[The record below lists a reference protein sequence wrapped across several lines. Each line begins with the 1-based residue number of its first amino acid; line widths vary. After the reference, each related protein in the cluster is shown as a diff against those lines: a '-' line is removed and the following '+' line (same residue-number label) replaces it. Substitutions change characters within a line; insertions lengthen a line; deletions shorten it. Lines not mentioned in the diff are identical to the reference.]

1 MKYCPL
7 LVVCLSFLLSSF
19 SAADNKNPPAQNAP
33 KETAAPSDDAGPYLT
48 DTSKTPQVAK
58 GEKGEKPVVDFEKLK
73 NADLAKEPWLVESA
87 ALPPNH
93 PAFQRPQMIWADSW
107 FLNDAPE
114 IEIEKW
120 VTGPPKDL
128 AGKFVLVEVWATWC
142 PPCRKS
148 LPLLNFYHE
157 KYGDDLVVIA
167 ICETDEDAIKAMQGP
182 LALKDVKFHLA
193 VDTGRRFANKLGVYG
208 IPHAVILEPQFGAV
222 VWEGMPTQP
231 GHELSDKK
239 IEKIL
244 AVRKQLAEAGQ
255 LPKESPVKIHV
266 APPSAKPEQKTSRA
280 IAW

>member
-1 MKYCPL
+1 M
-7 LVVCLSFLLSSF
+7 
-19 SAADNKNPPAQNAP
+19 ADDNSPPTQNAP
-33 KETAAPSDDAGPYLT
+33 KETAAPSDDHSDDDAGPYIT
-48 DTSKTPQVAK
+48 DVSKTPQAAK

-93 PAFQRPQMIWADSW
+93 PAFQRQRMIWAESW

-120 VTGPPKDL
+120 VTDPPGDL
-128 AGKFVLVEVWATWC
+128 AGKFVFVEVWATWC
-142 PPCRKS
+142 PPCRRS

-244 AVRKQLAEAGQ
+244 AIRKQLAEAGK
-255 LPKESPVKIHV
+255 LPKESPVKIRV
-266 APPSAKPEQKTSRA
+266 SAPPPKPEQKTSA
-280 IAW
+280 NPAW